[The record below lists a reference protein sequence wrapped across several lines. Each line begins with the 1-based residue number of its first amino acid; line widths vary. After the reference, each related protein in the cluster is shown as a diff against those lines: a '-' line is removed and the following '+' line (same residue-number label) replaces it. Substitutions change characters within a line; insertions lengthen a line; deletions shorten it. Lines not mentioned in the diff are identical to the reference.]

1 MKFIRAMRH
10 RNLLRHGIAGAALAL
25 FAAQCANAETREV
38 RIAQQY
44 GFSYLQLM
52 YMEKHKLLEAQARAA
67 GLGEIKV
74 TWAQFGGGNAMNDA
88 LLSGSLDFA
97 SGGVAP
103 PIVLWSKTVGG
114 LGVRMVAAMT
124 SAPLLLNTNNPGIR
138 SLKDFTDKDKI
149 ALPAVKVSNQATILA
164 MAAAQQLGKE
174 NALSLNR
181 LTVSMSH
188 PDGMAALLNGQ
199 VAAHFTAP
207 PYQGQELR
215 DPRVHTILNSFDV
228 MGGPLTFTV
237 VWATSKFRNENPGVY
252 AAFVAALRQATE
264 MVNRDKRAAAEFY
277 VAETRSREP
286 VDEVYRMIA
295 DPAVQFTLTPM
306 QIGRYAAFMY
316 DSELIKLKPNS
327 WKDLFFDN
335 AHSLPGS

>member
-1 MKFIRAMRH
+1 MKYLHCCLFSIV
-10 RNLLRHGIAGAALAL
+10 LAL
-25 FAAQCANAETREV
+25 SFARSAIAEVTEV

-52 YMEKHKLLEAQARAA
+52 YMEKHRLLETHARAA
-67 GLGEIKV
+67 GLGEVKV
-74 TWAQFGGGNAMNDA
+74 SWTQFAGGNAMNDA

-114 LGVRMVAAMT
+114 LGVKMVAAMT
-124 SAPLLLNTNNPGIR
+124 SAPLLLNTSNPNIK

-164 MAAAQQLGKE
+164 MAAAQQLGKD
-174 NALSLNR
+174 NAHSLNR

-188 PDGMAALLNGQ
+188 PDGMVALLNGQ
-199 VAAHFTAP
+199 ISAHFTAP
-207 PYQGQELR
+207 PYQGQELKDAR
-215 DPRVHTILNSFDV
+215 IHTILNSYDV

-237 VWATSKFRNENPGVY
+237 VWATTKFKNENPKIY
-252 AAFVAALRQATE
+252 AAFVAALKQATD
-264 MVNRDKRAAAEFY
+264 MINRDKRAAAEFY
-277 VAETRSREP
+277 VAESKSKEP

-295 DPAVQFTLTPM
+295 DPAIEFTLTPL
-306 QIGRYAAFMY
+306 QIGKYAAFMY
-316 DSELIKLKPNS
+316 DSDLIKLKPGS
-327 WKDLFFDN
+327 WKDLFFEN
-335 AHSLPGS
+335 VHALPGS

>member
-1 MKFIRAMRH
+1 MKQVRCF
-10 RNLLRHGIAGAALAL
+10 LVGIVLAFSHAG
-25 FAAQCANAETREV
+25 CAIAEVSEV

-52 YMEKHKLLEAQARAA
+52 YMEKHRLLESQARTA
-67 GLGEIKV
+67 GLGEVKV
-74 TWAQFGGGNAMNDA
+74 AWTQFGGGNAMNDA

-114 LGVRMVAAMT
+114 LGVKMVAAMT
-124 SAPLLLNTNNPGIR
+124 SAPLLLNTNNPNIK

-149 ALPAVKVSNQATILA
+149 ALPAVKVSNQAAILA
-164 MAAAQQLGKE
+164 MAAAQQLGRD

-188 PDGMAALLNGQ
+188 PDGMTALLNGQ
-199 VAAHFTAP
+199 IAGHFTAP
-207 PYQGQELR
+207 PYQGQELK
-215 DPRVHTILNSFDV
+215 DPRVHTVLNSFDV

-237 VWATSKFRNENPGVY
+237 VWATTKFKNENPKTY
-252 AAFVAALRQATE
+252 AAFVAALKQATD
-264 MVNRDKRAAAEFY
+264 MINRDKRAAAEFY
-277 VAETRSREP
+277 VAETRSKEP

-295 DPAVQFTLTPM
+295 DPAVQFTLTPL
-306 QIGRYAAFMY
+306 QIGKYAAFMY
-316 DSELIKLKPNS
+316 DSDLIKLKPNS
-327 WKDLFFDN
+327 WKDLFFEN
-335 AHSLPGS
+335 VHALPGS

>member
-1 MKFIRAMRH
+1 MNH
-10 RNLLRHGIAGAALAL
+10 LRYCLFGVVLAL
-25 FAAQCANAETREV
+25 SWAGCANAEVTEV

-52 YMEKHKLLEAQARAA
+52 YMEKYRLLETHAKSA
-67 GLGEIKV
+67 GLGDVRV
-74 TWAQFGGGNAMNDA
+74 TWAKFAGGGTMNDA

-124 SAPLLLNTNNPGIR
+124 SAPLLLNTNNPGIK

-164 MAAAQQLGKE
+164 MAAAQQLGKD
-174 NALSLNR
+174 NAHSLNR

-188 PDGMAALLNGQ
+188 PDGMTALLNGQ
-199 VAAHFTAP
+199 IAAHFTAP
-207 PYQGQELR
+207 PYQGQELK
-215 DPRVHTILNSFDV
+215 DPRVHTILNSYDV

-237 VWATSKFRNENPGVY
+237 VWATTKFRNENPGIY
-252 AAFVAALRQATE
+252 AAFVAALKQATE
-264 MVNRDKRAAAEFY
+264 MINRDKRAAAEFY
-277 VAETRSREP
+277 VTETRSKEP

-295 DPAVQFTLTPM
+295 DPAIQFTLTPL
-306 QIGRYAAFMY
+306 QIEKYAAFMY

-327 WKDLFFDN
+327 WKDLFFEN
-335 AHSLPGS
+335 AHALPGS